1 MNSVKKESN
10 ITYLDDVS
18 TNPLDINN
26 VPVNSVN
33 VNVTNNGVPIN
44 QRTNRVNK
52 EKGLLLVILGFI
64 RLSSVYFLVKLILS
78 WFYLVNL
85 G

>member
-18 TNPLDINN
+18 TNPLDVNN

-64 RLSSVYFLVKLILS
+64 RLSLVYFLVKLILS

>member
-10 ITYLDDVS
+10 ITDLDDVS

>member
-18 TNPLDINN
+18 TNPLDVNN

-33 VNVTNNGVPIN
+33 VNVTNNGVSIN

-64 RLSSVYFLVKLILS
+64 R
-78 WFYLVNL
+78 
-85 G
+85 